1 MLRPG
6 RDIQQEMVMLQSV
19 EHLDGLCA
27 RMRPALEE
35 RDSHPWHETDV
46 PLNLP
51 AGPIA
56 HW

>member
-1 MLRPG
+1 MGMGNEHVFSAAASLK
-6 RDIQQEMVMLQSV
+6 
-19 EHLDGLCA
+19 HLDGLCA